1 MAREAKD
8 LKRAIV
14 RGRRRAAADQIS
26 AHLSTMALIFD
37 MPLFPQD
44 GDTALMFAAGKGY
57 GTPCVTAVVLALL
70 AAGAVRATK
79 NKVSAKG
86 DRWQCGGPY

>member
-1 MAREAKD
+1 MAF
-8 LKRAIV
+8 
-14 RGRRRAAADQIS
+14 
-26 AHLSTMALIFD
+26 IFE
-37 MPLFPQD
+37 MPLAPLFPQD
-44 GDTALMFAAGKGY
+44 GNTALMFAAGKAY
-57 GTPCVTAVVLALL
+57 LETPCVTAVVLALL

>member
-1 MAREAKD
+1 
-8 LKRAIV
+8 
-14 RGRRRAAADQIS
+14 
-26 AHLSTMALIFD
+26 MALIFE

-44 GDTALMFAAGKGY
+44 GDTALMFAAGKDY
-57 GTPCVTAVVLALL
+57 AETPCVTAVVLALL

-86 DRWQCGGPY
+86 DQWQLRPY